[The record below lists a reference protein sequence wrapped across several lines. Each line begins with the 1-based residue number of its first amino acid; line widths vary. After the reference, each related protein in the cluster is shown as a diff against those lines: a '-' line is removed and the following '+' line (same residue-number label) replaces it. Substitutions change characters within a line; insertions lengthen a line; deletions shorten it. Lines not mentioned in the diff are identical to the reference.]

1 MFAVSRRVVLGAA
14 ALGLGELCLPKT
26 AQATLV
32 RGLSLEE
39 LARSSQLIVLGTA
52 LEASSHWETLG
63 GRRRIVT
70 DTRVRVDDVL
80 DKGAPASEV
89 LVRTLG
95 GTVGDL
101 AAMVFGEA
109 TLNLE
114 ERAVLFLA
122 EQSGV
127 QRVNGMAQGHYPLRL
142 DAKKALRLAPSPRAP
157 ELVGKGDLAVKRL
170 TGQELTQARVLIREA
185 LSK

>member
-1 MFAVSRRVVLGAA
+1 
-14 ALGLGELCLPKT
+14 
-26 AQATLV
+26 
-32 RGLSLEE
+32 
-39 LARSSQLIVLGTA
+39 
-52 LEASSHWETLG
+52 
-63 GRRRIVT
+63 
-70 DTRVRVDDVL
+70 
-80 DKGAPASEV
+80 
-89 LVRTLG
+89 
-95 GTVGDL
+95 
-101 AAMVFGEA
+101 MVFGEA

>member
-1 MFAVSRRVVLGAA
+1 VLGAA
-14 ALGLGELCLPKT
+14 ALGFGELCLSRV
-26 AQATLV
+26 ANATLV
-32 RGLSLEE
+32 RGLSLEQ
-39 LARSSQLIVLGTA
+39 LTSTSQMILLGTA
-52 LEASSHWETLG
+52 LEANAHWETLG

-89 LVRTLG
+89 MVRTLG

-101 AAMVFGEA
+101 AALVYGEA

-114 ERAVLFLA
+114 ERAVLFLG
-122 EQSGV
+122 EQGGF
-127 QRVNGMAQGHYPLRL
+127 QRVVGMAQGHYPLRL
-142 DAKKALRLAPSPRAP
+142 DAKKALRLAPSPRSP

-170 TGQELTQARVLIREA
+170 TGLELGEARVLIREA
-185 LSK
+185 LRK